1 MTATLIVECGKCGG
15 LLMAKEDQKTRTCPY
30 CGFQVNVFKVK
41 KLASARN
48 AYEASEIL
56 KNLKSEASRRQK
68 SIRHLE

>member
-1 MTATLIVECGKCGG
+1 MIVECGKCGG

-30 CGFQVNVFKVK
+30 CGSQVQVFRAK

-56 KNLKSEASRRQK
+56 KNLKSEVSRRQK
-68 SIRHLE
+68 DIRRPE